1 MNRLEAVFSQ
11 LPATEQIRI
20 EKHAR
25 KNGCSRLE
33 YLGEL
38 LEKDLAR
45 QSNAMRKASSQYRF
59 AKDEDFSLK
68 TFMAWLK
75 TRA

>member
-20 EKHAR
+20 EQHAR
-25 KNGCSRLE
+25 KSGCSRLE

-38 LEKDLAR
+38 LEKDLAQ

-68 TFMAWLK
+68 TFMTWLK
-75 TRA
+75 TRP